1 MQVKMR
7 KPNAGVSGK
16 EELTESNYKA
26 YCANGQQF
34 FEKLT
39 HEGVVFGSNL
49 SKGCETFSTVRLSV
63 QAAALDSSLTL
74 K

>member
-1 MQVKMR
+1 MR
-7 KPNAGVSGK
+7 KPNAGVASK
-16 EELTESNYKA
+16 DKLNESNHKA
-26 YCANGQQF
+26 YCANYQQF

>member
-1 MQVKMR
+1 MR
-7 KPNAGVSGK
+7 KPNAGVAGK

-49 SKGCETFSTVRLSV
+49 SKGCETFSKIAVAVSV
-63 QAAALDSSLTL
+63 LAVALDSSLTL